1 MMEHG
6 IMSIGR
12 FQLTIQ
18 VLKVHEQQK
27 ASMPVRRRVG
37 SLMKLYNIDITCN
50 YMHIVT

>member
-18 VLKVHEQQK
+18 VLKVHEQEK
-27 ASMPVRRRVG
+27 ASMLVREG
-37 SLMKLYNIDITCN
+37 YEAL
-50 YMHIVT
+50 